1 MDSAERPGGVVP
13 VAVVGAGAAG
23 LWAAREAAATG
34 ERVVLLEKTQ
44 RTGTKVLASGGTRC
58 NLTTTLEPDAAAALF
73 GADGER
79 FLLGAFWGLP
89 PTEVRRRFEEWGV
102 PTREAP
108 LEKVFPAS
116 DRARDVRDALER
128 EALAAGVELRL
139 GAPVTGVARDGEL
152 WRVHF
157 AEGDDLWA
165 AKLLLCPG
173 GQSYPKTGTTGDGY
187 RWLRELGLPVVEPVP
202 ALAPLVSPEDW
213 PAELAGIAP
222 QEVDVRLVSAKG
234 RTLRRRSRPVVFSH
248 RGLSGPGA
256 MDVSEPVARA
266 AARGEREPLWVH
278 LDLVPGWDRAELR
291 EALVTAAGEKG
302 APRLSRVLPVDL
314 PKRLLE
320 RVAHQAGAGEPNPR
334 CAGISKG
341 QRHEWVE
348 ALKELRVP
356 VHDTEG
362 YDKAEVTAGGLALK
376 AVQPDTLEVRGRP
389 GLYVFGELL
398 DLQGPIGGLNFQAAF
413 ATAELAAADAVR
425 ALHAR

>member
-1 MDSAERPGGVVP
+1 
-13 VAVVGAGAAG
+13 
-23 LWAAREAAATG
+23 
-34 ERVVLLEKTQ
+34 
-44 RTGTKVLASGGTRC
+44 
-58 NLTTTLEPDAAAALF
+58 
-73 GADGER
+73 
-79 FLLGAFWGLP
+79 
-89 PTEVRRRFEEWGV
+89 
-102 PTREAP
+102 
-108 LEKVFPAS
+108 
-116 DRARDVRDALER
+116 
-128 EALAAGVELRL
+128 
-139 GAPVTGVARDGEL
+139 
-152 WRVHF
+152 
-157 AEGDDLWA
+157 
-165 AKLLLCPG
+165 
-173 GQSYPKTGTTGDGY
+173 
-187 RWLRELGLPVVEPVP
+187 
-202 ALAPLVSPEDW
+202 
-213 PAELAGIAP
+213 
-222 QEVDVRLVSAKG
+222 
-234 RTLRRRSRPVVFSH
+234 
-248 RGLSGPGA
+248 

-278 LDLVPGWDRAELR
+278 LDLVPGWDRAALR

-320 RVAHQAGAGEPNPR
+320 RVALQAGADEPNPR

-356 VHDTEG
+356 VNDTEG

-425 ALHAR
+425 ALHAG